1 MNFQDIIPTQRT
13 FFESQKTKD
22 LKFRRIQL
30 EILRSTLKKNEN
42 LLFEAMQKDLGKSKF
57 DTYATELSMVYSE
70 LDYYLKNLRSLA
82 RPKRVKTNLAN
93 LPGKSQIYRDPLGT
107 VLVMA
112 PWNYPLQLSLCPVIA
127 ALAAGN
133 TVVLKPSEHAPHTMA
148 LLTSLIN
155 STFSPHT
162 FYCVQGGV
170 EVASELLEHKW
181 DKIFFTGSTKV
192 GKIVYQAAA
201 KHLTPVTLELGGKS
215 PAIVTRN
222 ADLKTA
228 AKRIVWG
235 KFLNA
240 GQTCVAPDYI
250 LVDAAVESEFL
261 SHVTYYL
268 KKFRYEAQS
277 SHYTKIISSSHFE
290 RLEGLLEGEDP
301 FYGGNRDKEALY
313 FGPTV
318 LRGITRNS
326 AVMQEE
332 IFGPI
337 LPILT
342 YSSFQEALQGVRLE
356 DKPLAAYLFSN
367 RNSEKK
373 AFLSQLSFGGGC
385 INDVVMH
392 LTNPSL
398 PFGGVGPSGMGS
410 YHGAKGFLTF
420 SHEKS
425 LLKRATWGEPSLKY
439 PPYSESKLKWIKR
452 LMSF

>member
-1 MNFQDIIPTQRT
+1 MNFQDIISTQRT
-13 FFESQKTKD
+13 FFQSHKTKD

-30 EILRSTLKKNEN
+30 ELLNSTLKKNEN
-42 LLFEAMQKDLGKSKF
+42 LLYEALEKDLGKSRF

-70 LDYYLKNLRSLA
+70 LGYYLKNLRSLSQ
-82 RPKRVKTNLAN
+82 PKRVRTNLAN
-93 LPGKSQIYRDPLGT
+93 LPGQSRIYLEPLGS

-112 PWNYPLQLSLCPVIA
+112 PWNYPLQLSLCPAIA

-133 TVVLKPSEHAPHTMA
+133 TVILKPSEHAPHTMA

-155 STFSPHT
+155 STFSSHS
-162 FYCVQGGV
+162 FYCAKGGQ
-170 EVASELLEHKW
+170 EVASELLKYKW

-192 GKIVYQAAA
+192 GKIVYEAAA

-215 PAIVTRN
+215 PAIVTRS

-240 GQTCVAPDYI
+240 GQTCVAPDYVLI
-250 LVDAAVESEFL
+250 DSAIESEFL
-261 SHVTYYL
+261 SHVTHYL

-277 SHYTKIISSSHFE
+277 THYAKIVTPSHFE

-301 FYGGNRDKEALY
+301 YYGGNRNKETLY
-313 FGPTV
+313 FEPTV
-318 LRGITRNS
+318 IRGVTRES
-326 AVMQEE
+326 PLMQEE

-337 LPILT
+337 LPILS
-342 YSSFQEALQGVRLE
+342 YSSFSQALQSVLHDE
-356 DKPLAAYLFSN
+356 KPLAAYLFSN
-367 RNSEKK
+367 RNVEKE
-373 AFLSQLSFGGGC
+373 AFLTQLSFGGGC

-398 PFGGVGPSGMGS
+398 PFGGVGSSGMGS
-410 YHGAKGFLTF
+410 YHGEKGFLTF

-425 LLKRATWGEPSLKY
+425 ILKRTTWGEPSIKY
-439 PPYSESKLKWIKR
+439 PPYSKSKLKWIKR
-452 LMSF
+452 LMSI